1 MPRPLRGSAQH
12 VFDPTNRPYRLPD
25 PALSTRDRFNL
36 RRHTVEFIQTVA
48 DWAWIGWLVLILAF
62 LVIEMLTLDFTFL
75 MMSLGGLAG
84 LASGLLGAPLWL
96 QVVIAAVVAAVLVLV
111 LRPPLLRRLHRGEDT
126 TPSNMA
132 ALVGL
137 SGRVLS
143 TVSTDAGQ
151 VKLAN
156 GDIWTARAEASGAIE
171 PGAPVRVSRIDGATA
186 YVRPAY
192 EEPV

>member
-1 MPRPLRGSAQH
+1 M
-12 VFDPTNRPYRLPD
+12 
-25 PALSTRDRFNL
+25 
-36 RRHTVEFIQTVA
+36 EFIQTLE
-48 DWAWIGWLVLILAF
+48 DWAWIGWLVLILVF
-62 LVIEMLTLDFTFL
+62 LVVEMLTLDFTFL
-75 MMSLGGLAG
+75 MLSIGSVAG

-111 LRPPLLRRLHRGEDT
+111 LRPPLLRRLHRGEDP

-143 TVSTDAGQ
+143 TVSTEAGQ

-171 PGAPVRVSRIDGATA
+171 PGVPVRVSRIDGATA
-186 YVRPAY
+186 YVRPAS
-192 EEPV
+192 EETA

>member
-1 MPRPLRGSAQH
+1 
-12 VFDPTNRPYRLPD
+12 
-25 PALSTRDRFNL
+25 
-36 RRHTVEFIQTVA
+36 VEFIQTVE
-48 DWAWIGWLVLILAF
+48 DWAWIGWLVLILIF
-62 LVIEMLTLDFTFL
+62 LVVEMLTLDFTFL
-75 MMSLGGLAG
+75 MISLGGLAG

-96 QVVIAAVVAAVLVLV
+96 QVVIAAVVAAILVLV
-111 LRPPLLRRLHRGEDT
+111 LRPPLLRRLHRGEDP

-143 TVSTDAGQ
+143 TVSSEAGQ

-186 YVRPAY
+186 YVRPAS
-192 EEPV
+192 EETA

>member
-1 MPRPLRGSAQH
+1 
-12 VFDPTNRPYRLPD
+12 
-25 PALSTRDRFNL
+25 
-36 RRHTVEFIQTVA
+36 VEFIQTVA